1 MECAACGATALQPHR
16 SVAGEIGAQ
25 GLVPTIDRYGA
36 ALGDIARCER
46 CGHMQVDPMPAPE
59 TLAEAYARAAS
70 DAYIAEEPGQ
80 RATARRALAGIERY
94 TNGPGRLLD
103 IGCWVG
109 FLLAEARDRGW
120 RATGIEPSAF
130 ASTYARERLRL
141 EVLTA
146 DLRSAPLDGRVF
158 DAVAMADVI
167 EHLLAPQEELGTVR
181 ELLAPGGLVWL
192 AIPDAGSPVAR
203 VLGPRWWSI
212 LPTHVQYF
220 TRDSIAVL
228 LERCGFEVLD
238 VATAPKAFTV
248 RYYLERIAGY
258 SRPLSR
264 LLTRA
269 ADAARVADRIWAPD
283 FRDRMSVIARR
294 AG

>member
-1 MECAACGATALQPHR
+1 MECAACGATALAPHL
-16 SVAGEIGAQ
+16 SVAAEMGAQ
-25 GLVPTIDRYGA
+25 GLVPTTDRYGA
-36 ALGDIARCER
+36 ALGDIVRCER

-59 TLAEAYARAAS
+59 TLAEEYARAAS
-70 DAYIAEEPGQ
+70 DAYIGEEAGQ
-80 RATARRALAGIERY
+80 RVTARQALDRIERY
-94 TNGPGRLLD
+94 TARSPRLLD
-103 IGCWVG
+103 VGCWVG
-109 FLLAEARDRGW
+109 FLLAEARQRGW
-120 RATGIEPSAF
+120 QATGIEPSVF
-130 ASTYARERLRL
+130 ASGYARERLGL

-146 DLRSAPLDGRVF
+146 DLSSAPLEGRVF

-167 EHLLAPQEELGTVR
+167 EHLRAPDEELAIVR

-192 AIPDAGSPVAR
+192 AIPDAGSRVAR
-203 VLGPRWWSI
+203 VLGRRWWSV

-269 ADAARVADRIWAPD
+269 ADAAGVADRICAPD
-283 FRDRMSVIARR
+283 FRDRISVIARR
-294 AG
+294 VP